1 MKCPKDV
8 DEDDFEDMM
17 KSVPKGCRLIRT
29 EIPHSERYPDC
40 WRDFI
45 FKVERPFRE
54 FQKGDTLAFSCARKF
69 AA

>member
-8 DEDDFEDMM
+8 DEADFKDML
-17 KSVPKGCRLIRT
+17 KSVPKGMRLVGTSR
-29 EIPHSERYPDC
+29 HRH

-54 FQKGDTLAFSCARKF
+54 FQRGDTLAFSCARKF
-69 AA
+69 GA